1 MRCPIESSQEWKDTL
16 KEANGN
22 RQKALEIWNN
32 KPELG
37 DNPQLNEDVDE
48 ENFEDK
54 REGKVDTEEDEALK
68 DPMSTLVSKV
78 LLYLKKQV
86 DELSRRK
93 IKNQSEVEAKYEK
106 LISDIENVQGL
117 ESILLF
123 INDTYIKS
131 IQAEKR
137 FNRLQSK
144 IKKGEVGRQE
154 AIDELVAL
162 NDFAN
167 GYSILDEISKPDIR
181 LILDEAQKQLDE
193 QAIPDEGETAPE
205 ITPLLML
212 RESILLRDQMQKDF
226 VTVGIPLMADFLLD
240 YTPKMD
246 ANTKDLI
253 NNKKAELS
261 KIMAS
266 SASDKYKQRESERI
280 NTEIDV
286 LMGANFDKKNL
297 IRILTEAKADEG
309 VIDFLFS
316 PLISSEDSALA
327 LFAKAIKSKLE
338 SARMQN
344 LELKEKVAT
353 KFSDYAT
360 ESGLNRDSKAKFNEG
375 IYETIKKKFYN
386 KETKTWETTEIAAFV
401 QKFDIDKFNTAK
413 GELYANLGQKPI
425 AEEPLRI
432 YNAKVSAWYR
442 ENTQPL
448 SKAER
453 DEIIKAK
460 QKELENKLITDLE
473 YAEWQKSVMY
483 PNMDGTITYMKE
495 LSQPSDKYL
504 NSKWTAMYNL
514 DGTPKTAR
522 GKYHKFLLD
531 TYLEAQQKI
540 PESQRL
546 GYVLPSIPK
555 SGLERAGGPLT
566 KEAITFEIKDMFNVQ
581 SYDTMYGTST
591 LSEEGVKFIPVRY
604 TSAMSANDVSKDL
617 ARSVLLFSAMA
628 NNYDAINS
636 VYGEVKMFKQI
647 IGKRQVPVTNSKGQ
661 RIIDEFAKKLGMTEY
676 IRQNGQ
682 SYSELHV
689 NAFIDMVV
697 FGEMQKA
704 EQIFGISADKLTNK
718 LTGFSALTTIAA
730 DLLKGVANNLQ
741 GNIQMIIEANAGE
754 FFTRKNLRVGTGFFA
769 KSIPGLIAD
778 FAKPTPES
786 LTGKLV
792 EYYDTLQGEFT
803 DNFGNKVTGSVAA
816 KLFRTDTL
824 FFNQHFGELEIQ
836 VAGMAALMDNT
847 FVKDN
852 ATGEEI
858 SLLEAHKKY
867 GTSGVLENTNF
878 TEQDRQRFQ
887 NRLHAL
893 NKRMHGVY
901 NDFDKGTAQKYSLGR
916 LALMYRKHLVPGY
929 KRRFKRLSY
938 DQELESFTEG
948 YYRSF
953 WNLYLKQLV
962 QFKFKLMA
970 KYSDLTP
977 FQKAQVKRVIAEATI
992 IVGLSVLA
1000 ILLKAAVDDDDEDL
1014 KKNYAYNFVLYE
1026 VIRMRSETASYINP
1040 TDAYRV
1046 VKSPSALTSSLER
1059 LIKFTSQFLFTWDPE
1074 KLSYQRKE
1082 GVWEKGDNK
1091 SWAFFLKLIGLPGY
1105 NISPDAAIKSFEGS
1119 INR

>member
-1 MRCPIESSQEWKDTL
+1 MKCPIESSQEWKDTL
-16 KEANGN
+16 REANGN
-22 RQKALEIWNN
+22 RQRALEIWNN

-37 DNPQLNEDVDE
+37 DNPQLNEEVDE
-48 ENFEDK
+48 ENFENE
-54 REGKVDTEEDEALK
+54 REGKVDSIDEEELK
-68 DPMSTLVSKV
+68 DPMSTLVDKV
-78 LLYLKKQV
+78 LLYLKKQI

-93 IKNQSEVEAKYEK
+93 IKNQSEIQSKYEELVK
-106 LISDIENVQGL
+106 QIETVQGL
-117 ESILLF
+117 DSILLF
-123 INDTYIKS
+123 INDTHIKS
-131 IQAEKR
+131 IQAERR
-137 FNRLQSK
+137 FNKLQNK
-144 IKKGEVGRQE
+144 IKNKEISRQE

-181 LILDEAQKQLDE
+181 LILDEAQKKLDE
-193 QAIPDEGETAPE
+193 EREVEEGAEAPQM
-205 ITPLLML
+205 TPLLML

-240 YTPKMD
+240 YTPKLD

-253 NNKKAELS
+253 NAKKTELA

-266 SASDKYKQRESERI
+266 GAKDSYKQKEAERI
-280 NTEIDV
+280 NGEIDV

-338 SARMQN
+338 SARMEN

-353 KFSDYAT
+353 KFSEYAT

-386 KETKTWETTEIAAFV
+386 KETNTWETKEIAAFV
-401 QKFDIDKFNTAK
+401 QKYDVNRFNEAK
-413 GELYANLGQKPI
+413 NEFYTNLGEKPM
-425 AEEPLRI
+425 EEEALRI
-432 YNAKVSAWYR
+432 YNAKVAKWFR

-448 SKAER
+448 PKAER
-453 DEIIKAK
+453 DEIIEAK
-460 QKELENKLITDLE
+460 KKEYEKKLITDLE
-473 YAEWQKSVMY
+473 YAKWQKSVMY
-483 PNMDGTITYMKE
+483 PNMDGTVTYMKE

-514 DGTPKTAR
+514 NGTPKTAR

-531 TYLEAQQKI
+531 AYLDAQQKI
-540 PESQRL
+540 PESQRP

-555 SGLERAGGPLT
+555 SGLERAGGPIT
-566 KEAITFEIKDMFNVQ
+566 KEAIKFEINEMFSVQ

-604 TSAMSANDVSKDL
+604 TSAMAASDVSKDL

-661 RIIDEFAKKLGMTEY
+661 RVIDEFAKRLGMTEY

-689 NAFIDMVV
+689 NAFIDMIVY
-697 FGEMQKA
+697 GEMQKA
-704 EQIFGISADKLTNK
+704 EEIFGISADKLTNK

-792 EYYDTLQGEFT
+792 EYYDALQGEFT

-847 FVKDN
+847 FVRDN

-858 SLLEAHKKY
+858 SLLEAHKRY
-867 GTSGVLENTNF
+867 GTSGVLINTNF

-893 NKRMHGVY
+893 SKRMHGVY

-916 LALMYRKHLVPGY
+916 LALMYRKHLIPGY
-929 KRRFKRLSY
+929 KRRFKRISY

-948 YYRSF
+948 YYRTF

-962 QFKFKLMA
+962 QFKFNLMA
-970 KYSDLTP
+970 KYSELTP

-992 IVGLSVLA
+992 IVALSMVA
-1000 ILLKAAVDDDDEDL
+1000 ILLRAAVDDDDDEL

-1026 VIRMRSETASYINP
+1026 VIRMRSETASYISP
-1040 TDAYRV
+1040 KDAYRV

-1059 LIKFTSQFLFTWDPE
+1059 VIKFVDQAFLTWDPE

-1119 INR
+1119 VNR